1 MVESKSKRPLGDR
14 PMLSPEHTFKAGK
27 SFAKKA
33 QTDLYGEMSYETWQH
48 SKTDLHVWQGFCVF
62 EPLDLTS
69 EVRIFDVVDID
80 LYKSGQREGRIVK
93 V

>member
-1 MVESKSKRPLGDR
+1 
-14 PMLSPEHTFKAGK
+14 
-27 SFAKKA
+27 
-33 QTDLYGEMSYETWQH
+33 MSYETWQH
-48 SKTDLHVWQGFCVF
+48 LKTDLHIWQGFCVF

-80 LYKSGQREGRIVK
+80 LYKSGQREGQIVK